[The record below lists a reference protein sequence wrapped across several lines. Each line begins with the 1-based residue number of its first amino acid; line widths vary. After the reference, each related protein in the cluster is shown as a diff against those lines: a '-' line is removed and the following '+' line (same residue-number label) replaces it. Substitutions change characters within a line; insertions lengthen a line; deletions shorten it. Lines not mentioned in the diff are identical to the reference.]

1 MTEIS
6 GKGFKVPSME
16 SLKSTYEKSL
26 EVGSKLEEVRPEFEN
41 RIKQLR
47 DKDLIAIYKSLN
59 TLIALS
65 AYNLATSL
73 AIIKEMPKGGF
84 PSNDQVNEQGQHIDL
99 IEDIIEGLSSNL
111 DSLRKRINS

>member
-6 GKGFKVPSME
+6 GKGFKVPSIE
-16 SLKSTYEKSL
+16 SLKFTYEKSL
-26 EVGSKLEEVRPEFEN
+26 EVGSKLEEVGLEFDN
-41 RIKQLR
+41 RVEQLR
-47 DKDLIAIYKSLN
+47 NKDLIAIYKSLSA
-59 TLIALS
+59 LIALS

-73 AIIKEMPKGGF
+73 AIIKEMPKGGI
-84 PSNDQVNEQGQHIDL
+84 PSKDQVNEQGEHLDL